1 MEIYDWLT
9 IVMVCFIGAISPGP
23 SLVII
28 IYITNSRNLISG
40 FLASLGHGVGI
51 FIYALISIYILS
63 MIIKYL
69 PISSALLQI
78 LGGLFLIYLS
88 IQLIYFTPL
97 NAHSNPNRIFTKSGI
112 HSFFIG
118 LLTSL
123 INPKI
128 LIFFSSIFSQFIE
141 GNYSDQTKLGMA
153 LLAGIIDAFW
163 YILVSY
169 SINTQK
175 IQNYLKLRQSII
187 FKILGITL
195 LIFSCYLIMKSIKYF
210 L

>member
-1 MEIYDWLT
+1 MEIYEWLT

-88 IQLIYFTPL
+88 IQLILFTPL
-97 NAHSNPNRIFTKSGI
+97 NAQSNPNRIF
-112 HSFFIG
+112 
-118 LLTSL
+118 
-123 INPKI
+123 
-128 LIFFSSIFSQFIE
+128 
-141 GNYSDQTKLGMA
+141 
-153 LLAGIIDAFW
+153 
-163 YILVSY
+163 
-169 SINTQK
+169 
-175 IQNYLKLRQSII
+175 
-187 FKILGITL
+187 
-195 LIFSCYLIMKSIKYF
+195 
-210 L
+210 